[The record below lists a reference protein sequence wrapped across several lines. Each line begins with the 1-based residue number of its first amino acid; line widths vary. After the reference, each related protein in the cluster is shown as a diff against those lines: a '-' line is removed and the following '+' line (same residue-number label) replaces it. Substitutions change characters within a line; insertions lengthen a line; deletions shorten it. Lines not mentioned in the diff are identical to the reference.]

1 MKKEISW
8 GVMGCGYIA
17 NKFVKALMTCQGSKL
32 HAVAST
38 SAERAKTF
46 ADTYHV
52 KTWYDNYEALVKDHE
67 IDIIY
72 IANTNNFHFESI
84 KLCLNN
90 NRAVLCEKPFAIN
103 AKQAEEVIKLARKK
117 DVFLMEGM
125 WSRFL
130 PVLKKVREIIL
141 NGEIGVIQNLTGS
154 FEVKSN
160 TGLEGR
166 HLNNKL
172 GGGALLDVGIYPI
185 SIACYLL
192 NEKPDRVI
200 GDAEI
205 GQTGVDESSSYTI
218 DFPHDITAVLKS
230 SISKEGSKEFHIIG
244 TKGQIT
250 IPFFWRAET
259 FILTNNK
266 GEETIHTLKHPC
278 NGFEY
283 EIEGVENYI
292 RNGKKEG
299 DLCPLD
305 ETLEIYK
312 HFDNLRSSWG
322 MTYQADLD

>member
-1 MKKEISW
+1 MKKEIFW

-17 NKFVKALMTCQGSKL
+17 TKFVKALMTCQGSRL

-46 ADTYHV
+46 ADTYQV
-52 KTWYDNYEALVKDHE
+52 KIWYDNYEALVNDQE

-72 IANTNNFHFESI
+72 IANTNNFHYESI

-90 NRAVLCEKPFAIN
+90 HKAVLCEKPFAIN
-103 AKQAEEVIKLARKK
+103 AKQAGEVIHLARTK

-130 PVLKKVREIIL
+130 PALKKVRETIL
-141 NGEIGVIQNLTGS
+141 KGEIGEIQSLTGS

-185 SIACYLL
+185 SIASYLL
-192 NEKPDRVI
+192 NEMPLRVI

-205 GQTGVDESSSYTI
+205 GPTGVDETSSYTI
-218 DFPHDITAVLKS
+218 DFPHGITAVLKS
-230 SISKEGSKEFHIIG
+230 SIVKEGSKEFQITG
-244 TKGQIT
+244 TKGQIV
-250 IPFFWRAET
+250 IPTFWRAESFT
-259 FILTNNK
+259 LTNNN
-266 GEETIHTLKHPC
+266 GEQITHTFKHPC

-283 EIEGVENYI
+283 EIVAVANYLKE
-292 RNGKKEG
+292 GKKES

-305 ETLEIYK
+305 ETLEVYK
-312 HFDNLRSSWG
+312 HFDDLRSSWG
-322 MTYQADLD
+322 MKYQADLD